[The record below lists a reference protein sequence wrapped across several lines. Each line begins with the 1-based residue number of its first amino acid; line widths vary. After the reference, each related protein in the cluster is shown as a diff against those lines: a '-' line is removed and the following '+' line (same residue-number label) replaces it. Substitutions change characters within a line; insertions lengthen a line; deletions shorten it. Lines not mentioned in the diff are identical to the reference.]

1 MVEVVRSEQRVEAP
15 SCGRRALLAELG
27 IANGPRRAPGERVG
41 YGCRCPDCTR
51 NQWNLERFKYWL
63 RGRLLALG
71 ADEAEVGYR
80 VDGVPVDVYWRIGE
94 RRFAI
99 EVRSGPLDCTLALQ
113 HTQRLRDA
121 GLAGVLWLC
130 PPGFWVA
137 HLPALGI
144 RDFAPQACDYEIESG
159 MFDTACSAVVAARQ
173 EPYELRDFLA
183 GWVDGDIVWGYRDIS
198 TGGWATVSDW
208 EHHTRTQAAIIAR
221 QRRELVDQRTALAVS
236 RQTVRDKQKQ
246 IVKLHTR
253 LERAEETQEERA
265 DELARA
271 QRTIADQIRRA
282 DSLRAQLETVSQT
295 VNHWQLITCCA
306 MMLIVTFIAAAV
318 VVR

>member
-1 MVEVVRSEQRVEAP
+1 MVVGVEQRVEKP

-27 IANGPRRAPGERVG
+27 ISTGPRRAPGERVG
-41 YGCRCPDCTR
+41 YGCRCADCART
-51 NQWNLERFKYWL
+51 QWNVERLKYWL

-71 ADEAEVGYR
+71 ADEAEVGHR
-80 VDGVPVDVYWRIGE
+80 IDGVPVDVYWRIGE

-130 PPGFWVA
+130 PPGFWVT

-144 RDFAPQACDYEIESG
+144 RDFAPPACDYEIETG
-159 MFDTACSAVVAARQ
+159 VFDTACTAVVAPKQ

-183 GWVDGDIVWGYRDIS
+183 GYVSGDIVWGYRDIS

-236 RQTVRDKQKQ
+236 RQAVRDKQKQ

-253 LERAEETQEERA
+253 LERAEQTHEEQA

-271 QRTIADQIRRA
+271 QRRVADHARVS
-282 DSLRAQLETVSQT
+282 DSLRAQLKTVNQT
-295 VNHWQLITCCA
+295 VGHWQLITCCA
-306 MMLIVTFIAAAV
+306 MLLIVTFLAAAM